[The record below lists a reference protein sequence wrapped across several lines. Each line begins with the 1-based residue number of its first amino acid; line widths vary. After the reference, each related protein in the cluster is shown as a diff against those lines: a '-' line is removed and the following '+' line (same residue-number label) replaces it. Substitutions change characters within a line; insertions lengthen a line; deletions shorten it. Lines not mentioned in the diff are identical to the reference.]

1 MQETKITFKYF
12 FPEAFIF
19 ILSLFLGI
27 LASLKLQAFYF
38 LNDIEPGVSSP
49 LDFVLQFIL
58 ATGILLFIIY
68 FFRKK
73 KIKKVFFKA
82 IFFFALLFGNLY
94 FLGLFLPP
102 WVVFLWLVFLS
113 VFLIKK
119 PSLFIHNTGLI
130 FAICGIG
137 SGLGTQLSPLAVVVL
152 LALFSVYDFI
162 AVYKTKH
169 MVKMAEEMLQSR
181 AIMGFII
188 PKKLSELKAEP
199 KEIKPGGKFLVLG
212 AGDIVF
218 PLMLTASVVS
228 KGILEAVI
236 VGGFS
241 FLGLLF
247 SFILFSS
254 KKERAPM
261 PALPPIALLSI
272 IGYFVTMLI

>member
-1 MQETKITFKYF
+1 MEKITFKYF
-12 FPEAFIF
+12 LPEALIF

-27 LASLKLQAFYF
+27 LAALELQAFYL
-38 LNDIEPGVSSP
+38 LNDITVGVASP
-49 LDFVLQFIL
+49 LDFVLQFVL

-73 KIKKVFFKA
+73 KVKKVFFKV

-102 WVVFLWLVFLS
+102 LVVFLWLVFLC

-119 PSLFIHNTGLI
+119 PSLFIHNTGLV

-137 SGLGTQLSPLAVVVL
+137 AGLGTQLNPLAVVVL
-152 LALFSVYDFI
+152 LALFSIYDFI

-218 PLMLTASVVS
+218 PLMLTCSVVS
-228 KGILEAVI
+228 TGLLEAI
-236 VGGFS
+236 VVGVFS

-247 SFILFSS
+247 SFFLFSS
-254 KKERAPM
+254 KKKRTPM